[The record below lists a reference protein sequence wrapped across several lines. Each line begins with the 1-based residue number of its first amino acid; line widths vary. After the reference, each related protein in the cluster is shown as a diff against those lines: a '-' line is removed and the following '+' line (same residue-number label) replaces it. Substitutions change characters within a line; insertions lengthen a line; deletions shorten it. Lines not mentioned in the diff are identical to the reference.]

1 MNNGV
6 QQGDRNVV
14 TRGSEASAD
23 SRCLI
28 IDTGL
33 VQSPVGRFATAR
45 HKIVKMELNRRSN
58 DCHGTREAGLQDLA
72 YVIVKYAVAWRCG
85 CEFVVVTTPN
95 LTDLLSSELPG
106 I

>member
-1 MNNGV
+1 MINGI

-33 VQSPVGRFATAR
+33 VRSPGHEV
-45 HKIVKMELNRRSN
+45 VKMELNRRFK
-58 DCHGTREAGLQDLA
+58 DCHGTRQAGLQDLA

-85 CEFVVVTTPN
+85 CEF
-95 LTDLLSSELPG
+95 E
-106 I
+106 